1 MEATIVVKDLRKTFR
16 QSAKQM
22 KINHSKEK
30 IKVAVDGISFE
41 TFPGKFLA
49 CLVQTAPEKRQRSAA
64 SPR

>member
-41 TFPGKFLA
+41 TFPG
-49 CLVQTAPEKRQRSAA
+49 
-64 SPR
+64 